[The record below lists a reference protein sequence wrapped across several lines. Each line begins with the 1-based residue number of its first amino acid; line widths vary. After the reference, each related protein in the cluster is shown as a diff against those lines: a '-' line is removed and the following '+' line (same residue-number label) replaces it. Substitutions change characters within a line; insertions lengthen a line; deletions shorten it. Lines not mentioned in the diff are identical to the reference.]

1 MPVAAIE
8 GYVAGM
14 PLMADESILDAPDMN
29 ALADTC
35 LVALDD
41 FDLLNRLQ
49 HTAFRAVETSF
60 DWSDRGRIL
69 ADAIRAEIDI

>member
-41 FDLLNRLQ
+41 FDLLNRL
-49 HTAFRAVETSF
+49 
-60 DWSDRGRIL
+60 
-69 ADAIRAEIDI
+69 